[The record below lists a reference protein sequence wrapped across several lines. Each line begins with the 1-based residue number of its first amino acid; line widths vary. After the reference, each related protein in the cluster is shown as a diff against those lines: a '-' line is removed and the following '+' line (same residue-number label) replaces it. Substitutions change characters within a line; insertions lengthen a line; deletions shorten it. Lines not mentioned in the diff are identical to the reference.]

1 MSLVVLLL
9 VVNRVYGD
17 ENEARGGGGGHQT
30 HFL

>member
-17 ENEARGGGGGHQT
+17 ENEARGGGGHQP